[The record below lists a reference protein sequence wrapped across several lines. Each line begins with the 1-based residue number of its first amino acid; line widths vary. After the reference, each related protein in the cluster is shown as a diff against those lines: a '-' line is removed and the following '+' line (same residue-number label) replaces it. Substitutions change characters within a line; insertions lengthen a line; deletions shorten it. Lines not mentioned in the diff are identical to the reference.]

1 MKLPQLIIAS
11 LALGVHASSG
21 AIVSL
26 TATGATPAS
35 AVLAGSVNLFRSI
48 ISGAGV
54 NNGVGGGPHADG
66 RREINWDAAGLDA
79 FDVPA
84 TMPLNFFRSTSPRG
98 IEFTTGAGSMILSG
112 RAGSGSPDTR
122 FDTVNPAYS
131 AAFQPFSASRL
142 AGLSGTNA
150 VDAYFFLPGFS
161 GAVSTVSA
169 FGSIFEDVDLAGS
182 TRIEAFD
189 INNVLL
195 GSVDVPVNNNGIS
208 FAGLYADAGE
218 QIFRV
223 RIVAGTGGLGPNDDP
238 ANGVDMV
245 AMDDFIYSEPQVVP
259 EPSSMLV
266 MAGSLLALMA
276 RRRRA

>member
-11 LALGVHASSG
+11 LALGVLSSSG
-21 AIVSL
+21 AIVSIS
-26 TATGATPAS
+26 AAASSPSSPAL
-35 AVLAGSVNLFRSI
+35 VGSVNLFRSV
-48 ISGAGV
+48 ISGSGV
-54 NNGVGGGPHADG
+54 NNGVGGGPFPDG

-84 TMPLNFFRSTSPRG
+84 TMPLNFFNSNSPRG
-98 IEFTTGAGSMILSG
+98 IAFGTGPGSMILSG

-142 AGLSGTNA
+142 AGLSGTNE

-161 GAVSTVSA
+161 GAVSTVSG
-169 FGSIFEDVDLAGS
+169 FGSIFEDVDLPGS
-182 TRIEAFD
+182 KIEAFD
-189 INNVLL
+189 INGVLL
-195 GSVDVPVNNNGIS
+195 GSVNVPILNNGIS
-208 FAGLYADAGE
+208 FAGLFADAGE

-223 RIVAGTGGLGPNDDP
+223 RIVAGTVGLGPNDDP
-238 ANGVDMV
+238 ANGVDVV

-276 RRRRA
+276 RRRRS